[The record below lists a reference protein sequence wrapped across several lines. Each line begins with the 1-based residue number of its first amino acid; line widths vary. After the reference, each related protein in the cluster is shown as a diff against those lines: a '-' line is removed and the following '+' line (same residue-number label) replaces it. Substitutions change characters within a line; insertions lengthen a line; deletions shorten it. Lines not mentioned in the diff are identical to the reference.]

1 MFGAMEES
9 VGNSKILDRDPR
21 AAIGGMQEGE
31 RTGAHR
37 LTFLFVAAFAYA
49 VYFRPHEFY
58 PDVPVVNSLPMLTAA
73 GALVSF
79 LLTELMGGGKQRKF
93 PTEVKCVL
101 VMTAFALLTIPISRD
116 PALAWRTFNDLWLP
130 LVLVFFV
137 TANVLTSL
145 RRIKTLMLLGVAIGV
160 YLSYQTYD
168 LYSQGIFEIEGYRV
182 AVDFG
187 GMFGNPNDMS
197 IHLVMFTPIAVCI
210 GFIGRN
216 IFVKLFFFSCA
227 GIMTIAVSLT
237 QSRGGFLGIVAVWLL
252 LVWILNRGRRLKAFL
267 AAGLIAGVFFSFAPV
282 EYGTRVLSIFDSS
295 LDATGSFEERGEVLK
310 RSILVTLRNP
320 WGVGL
325 GNSVTFGL
333 RNLETHNAFTQ
344 VSSELGVGGLI
355 AYLVMLISS
364 IRNLY
369 HIEGELKGQ
378 INRKDIYYLTVGT
391 YAAIVGYMIS
401 SFFASVAYLWYV
413 YYPVAFA
420 IGLREIHESLAN
432 RLSSV
437 AALSHER
444 AKAGRVGSCVGT

>member
-1 MFGAMEES
+1 MEES

-21 AAIGGMQEGE
+21 AASDGNPERE
-31 RTGAHR
+31 RTRVHR
-37 LTFLFVAAFAYA
+37 ITFLFVAAFAYA

-101 VMTAFALLTIPISRD
+101 VMTAFVLLTIPIARD
-116 PALAWRTFNDLWLP
+116 PALAWSTFIGLWLP
-130 LVLVFFV
+130 LLFVFFV
-137 TANVLTSL
+137 TANVLTSVL
-145 RRIKTLMLLGVAIGV
+145 RIKTLMTLGVGIGA

-168 LYSQGIFEIEGYRV
+168 LYSRGIFEIEGYRV
-182 AVDFG
+182 AVNFG

-197 IHLVMFTPIAVCI
+197 IHLVMFTPIAVCM
-210 GFIGRN
+210 GFIARN
-216 IFVKLFFFSCA
+216 IFAKLLFFSCA
-227 GIMTIAVSLT
+227 GIMTVAVSLT
-237 QSRGGFLGIVAVWLL
+237 QSRGGFLGIVAIWLV
-252 LVWILNRGRRLKAFL
+252 LVWILNRGRRLKAFFV
-267 AAGLIAGVFFSFAPV
+267 AGLLAGAFLSFTPG
-282 EYGTRVLSIFDSS
+282 EYGTRVLSIFDPS
-295 LDATGSFEERGEVLK
+295 LDATGSSGERTEVLK

-344 VSSELGVGGLI
+344 VASELGLGGLI

-364 IRNLY
+364 IRNL
-369 HIEGELKGQ
+369 HRIEGELKNQ
-378 INRKDIYYLTVGT
+378 INRKALYYMTVGT

-420 IGLREIHESLAN
+420 IGLGEIHESQAN
-432 RLSSV
+432 RLSRIR
-437 AALSHER
+437 ALSHEQAR
-444 AKAGRVGSCVGT
+444 TGRLDGCV